1 MIALDNIEL
10 QINFAAT
17 GSDEILQN
25 IKTILTT
32 PMGTVPFDREFGVDW
47 SLLDLPIRE
56 ARAKLTVEY
65 IDKVKKYE
73 PRARVKQ
80 VDFEA
85 NTEGVLKPKVVI
97 DIVRTG

>member
-1 MIALDNIEL
+1 MFEVNNIDL

-17 GSDEILQN
+17 GSEEILQN
-25 IKTILTT
+25 VKTILTT
-32 PMGTVPFDREFGVDW
+32 PMGTVPFDREFGIDW

-65 IDKVKKYE
+65 MDKVKKYE

-85 NTEGVLKPKVVI
+85 NTEGILKPKVVI
-97 DIVRTG
+97 DLVSTG